1 LDSSGFVY
9 QAFFQETFSC
19 RAVAVDF
26 KIKSGREEDL
36 ELGAKL
42 SIPTATVKEMIALI
56 HKLLDTLPN
65 LEIAV
70 LKDGIKG

>member
-1 LDSSGFVY
+1 LEWDDAVY
-9 QAFFQETFSC
+9 SISAERCNFWAERFLEIVSTFK
-19 RAVAVDF
+19 AL
-26 KIKSGREEDL
+26 K
-36 ELGAKL
+36 KL